1 MKKLLSLLVLTTL
14 SLAAGELT
22 GKWSGNFDITNAD
35 GDTKSD
41 VAYITLK
48 LEGTTVTGT
57 AGPDENQ
64 QWAIKNGKLADGKL
78 TFHVDL
84 EEGGAIDFDLVFDGE
99 NIKGSAQGTG
109 HGGEKMSAKVA
120 LKRVS

>member
-1 MKKLLSLLVLTTL
+1 MKKLFSLLVLTSL
-14 SLAAGELT
+14 ALAAGELT
-22 GKWSGNFDITNAD
+22 GKWSGNFDITNSE

-64 QWAIKNGKLADGKL
+64 QWAIKNGKLTDGKL

-84 EEGGAIDFDLVFDGE
+84 EDGGAIDFDLVFDGDK
-99 NIKGSAQGTG
+99 IKGSAQGTG
-109 HGGEKMSAKVA
+109 HEGEKMSAKVA